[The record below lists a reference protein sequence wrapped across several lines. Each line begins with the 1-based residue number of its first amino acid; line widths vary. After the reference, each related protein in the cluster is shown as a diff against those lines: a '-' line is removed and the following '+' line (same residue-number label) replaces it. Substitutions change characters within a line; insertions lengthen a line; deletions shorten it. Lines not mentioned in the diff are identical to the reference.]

1 MTCHGEFS
9 LDESIRRKWYNPESI
24 LKDAGLKA
32 NMVFMDIGCG
42 DGFFS
47 MLASEIVGLGGM
59 IYALDIDASA
69 IERLKHQAAD
79 LGLTNI
85 KVTAGSAEKTVFCS
99 RCADVIF
106 FSMVL
111 HDFSNPEKVLL
122 NSKKMLKNTG
132 VLVNLDWKKERMR
145 FGPPMRIRFN
155 ENKAAELLKQAGFTV
170 EDIKEAGPHHY
181 VVTAK
186 P

>member
-9 LDESIRRKWYNPESI
+9 LEKSIRRKWYNPESI

-32 NMVFMDIGCG
+32 NMVFMDVGCG

-47 MLASEIVGLGGM
+47 MLASEIVGPGGI

-69 IERLKHQAAD
+69 IERLKRQAED

-85 KVTAGSAEKTVFCS
+85 KAAAGSAEETVFCS
-99 RCADVIF
+99 RCADVVF
-106 FSMVL
+106 FGMVL

-122 NSKKMLKNTG
+122 NSKKMLKHTG
-132 VLVNLDWKKERMR
+132 ALVNLDWKKERMS
-145 FGPPMRIRFN
+145 FGPPMHKRFS

-170 EDIKEAGPHHY
+170 SGIKEAGPHHY
-181 VVTAK
+181 VVMAK

>member
-1 MTCHGEFS
+1 MTCHGGFS

-47 MLASEIVGLGGM
+47 VLASEIIGPDGM

-69 IERLKHQAAD
+69 IEGLKRQAAN

-85 KVTAGSAEKTVFCS
+85 RATIGPAEETVFCS
-99 RCADVIF
+99 RCADVVF

-122 NSKKMLKNTG
+122 NSMKMLKHTG
-132 VLVNLDWKKERMR
+132 VLVNLDWKKERMS
-145 FGPPMRIRFN
+145 FGPPMHIRFD
-155 ENKAAELLKQAGFTV
+155 ENKTAELLKQAGFTV
-170 EDIKEAGPHHY
+170 TSVKEAGPHHY

>member
-1 MTCHGEFS
+1 MTCHGGFS
-9 LDESIRRKWYNPESI
+9 LDESIRRGWYNPESI
-24 LKDAGLKA
+24 LKDASLKA
-32 NMVFMDIGCG
+32 NMVFMDVGCG

-47 MLASEIVGLGGM
+47 ILAAKIVGPGGM

-69 IERLKHQAAD
+69 IERLKRQAAD

-85 KVTAGSAEKTVFCS
+85 RATVGSAEETVFCS
-99 RCADVIF
+99 RCADVVF

-111 HDFSNPEKVLL
+111 HDFSNPKRVLL
-122 NSKKMLKNTG
+122 NSKRMLKQTG
-132 VLVNLDWKKERMR
+132 VLVNLDWKKERMH
-145 FGPPMRIRFN
+145 FGPPMHIRFD
-155 ENKAAELLKQAGFTV
+155 ENKVAELLKQAGFTV
-170 EDIKEAGPHHY
+170 AGIKEAGPHHY

>member
-1 MTCHGEFS
+1 MSCHGDFY

-47 MLASEIVGLGGM
+47 MLASEIVGSSGL
-59 IYALDIDASA
+59 IYALDIDTSA
-69 IERLKHQAAD
+69 IERLKHQATD

-85 KVTAGSAEKTVFCS
+85 KATAGSAEETVFCS

-132 VLVNLDWKKERMR
+132 VLVNLDWKKKRMLL
-145 FGPPMRIRFN
+145 GPPMHVRFS
-155 ENKAAELLKQAGFTV
+155 ENKAAELLKQAGFNV
-170 EDIKEAGPHHY
+170 EGIKEAGPHHY
-181 VVTAK
+181 IVTAK

>member
-1 MTCHGEFS
+1 MSCHGGFY
-9 LDESIRRKWYNPESI
+9 LDESTRRKWYNPESI
-24 LKDAGLKA
+24 LEDVGLKA

-47 MLASEIVGLGGM
+47 LLASEIVGSAGR

-85 KVTAGSAEKTVFCS
+85 KATVGSAEETVFCN

-111 HDFSNPEKVLL
+111 HDFSNPERVLL
-122 NSKKMLKNTG
+122 NSKKMLKHTG
-132 VLVNLDWKKERMR
+132 VLVNLDWKKQRTR
-145 FGPPMRIRFN
+145 FGPPLHIRFS
-155 ENKAAELLKQAGFTV
+155 ENKVAELLKQAGFTISG
-170 EDIKEAGPHHY
+170 IKEAGSHHY
-181 VVTAK
+181 IVMAK